1 MSDAE
6 GSSKSLHRSARLIG
20 GLTLVSRV
28 LGLVR
33 EGVAAHFLGAQSI
46 AANAFAIAFLVP
58 NLFRKLLG
66 EGALSQAFIPL
77 YAQAVRR
84 GETETGDTPLHFAA
98 GSVKLLATLLLALT
112 VLGELILAGLLWAYR
127 GGERADVLLMLQFTA
142 IMLPYVVLVCGG
154 AFLSAI
160 LQVHK
165 RFGAPAFAPV
175 LLNVVHI
182 VVVFGGAWW
191 LGLRGHGDPNDPR
204 INALQTRLAYWL
216 SAAVLFAGVLQ
227 VMVLLP
233 ALRAAGFRFHL
244 RLPAWT
250 ADTKKMLRLS
260 LPVALGAAVL
270 QISVALDKGISAA
283 LMQGKTTTDA
293 VLTHFDLLGHSI
305 RYPME
310 AGAVVHLNLAQLLY
324 QFPLG
329 IFAIA
334 IATAIYP
341 SLSTAAIAEDRSEFK
356 KVVRQGVLATL
367 WEGIPASVG
376 LILVA
381 DPAVRLLFQHG
392 YITAHDATLIARDTM
407 VYAGGIWAYSMLQV
421 INRAYYALHDAK
433 TPLYASIINIVANV
447 VVEVPLLWHFGEAAM
462 AIGTLV
468 SFSIQA
474 IVMLWLL
481 DRRLGGLGWGELLKP
496 TAKIL
501 LATTIMT
508 AVCLALINLGI
519 HPMMRTH
526 GWTSDGR
533 PFWLFQ
539 LIVLSGVGAGVY
551 LLSCRAMGVN
561 TFGRSE

>member
-1 MSDAE
+1 MSEADA
-6 GSSKSLHRSARLIG
+6 SSKSLHRNARLIG
-20 GLTLVSRV
+20 GLTLLSRV

-84 GETETGDTPLHFAA
+84 GQTETGDPPADFAA
-98 GSVKLLATLLLALT
+98 GSVKLLAGLLIGLT
-112 VLGELILAGLLWAYR
+112 IVGEIILAGGMIAYR
-127 GGERADVLLMLQFTA
+127 GERADVRLMLQFTA

-182 VVVFGGAWW
+182 AVVCGGAWW
-191 LGLRGHGDPNDPR
+191 LGLRGHGDPLLPEV
-204 INALQTRLAYWL
+204 NALQTKLALWL
-216 SAAVLFAGVLQ
+216 SIAVLVAGVLQ
-227 VMVLLP
+227 VIVLLP
-233 ALRAAGFRFHL
+233 ALRAAGFRFRW

-250 ADTKKMLRLS
+250 TDTKKMLRLS
-260 LPVALGAAVL
+260 LPVAMGAAVL
-270 QISVALDKGISAA
+270 QVSVALDKGISAG
-283 LMQGKTTTDA
+283 LMQGRTTSGE
-293 VLTHFDLLGHSI
+293 VVTHFDFFGHAV

-310 AGAVVHLNLAQLLY
+310 SGAVVRLNLAQLLY

-341 SLSTAAIAEDRSEFK
+341 SLSTAAIAEDRGEFRR
-356 KVVRQGVLATL
+356 VVRQGVLATL
-367 WEGIPASVG
+367 WEGLPASVG
-376 LILVA
+376 LMLVA
-381 DPAVRLLFQHG
+381 APAVRLLFQHG
-392 YITAHDATLIARDTM
+392 YITAHDADLITRDTM
-407 VYAGGIWAYSMLQV
+407 FYAGGIWAYSMLQV
-421 INRAYYALHDAK
+421 INRAYYALHDAR
-433 TPLYASIINIVANV
+433 TPLVASVINVVANV
-447 VVEVPLLWHFGEAAM
+447 VVEVPLLWWLGEAAM
-462 AIGTLV
+462 AVGTLV

-481 DRRLGGLGWGELLKP
+481 DRKVGGLGLKELLRP
-496 TAKIL
+496 TAKIG
-501 LATTIMT
+501 LATAAMLG
-508 AVCLALINLGI
+508 VCLLVRYSSVYPQL
-519 HPMMRTH
+519 TQT
-526 GWTSDGR
+526 GWRASGQIVWGT
-533 PFWLFQ
+533 Q
-539 LIVLSGVGAGVY
+539 LLLLSGIGGGVY
-551 LLSCRAMGVN
+551 LLTTRLLGVRP
-561 TFGRSE
+561 FSQ

>member
-1 MSDAE
+1 MADQDA
-6 GSSKSLHRSARLIG
+6 SSKSLHRSARLIG
-20 GLTLVSRV
+20 GLTLLSRV

-46 AANAFAIAFLVP
+46 AANAFAIAFLIP

-77 YAQAVRR
+77 YAQAVQR
-84 GETETGDTPLHFAA
+84 GRTENGDTPLHFAA
-98 GSVKLLATLLLALT
+98 GSVKLLAMLLVALT
-112 VLGELILAGLLWAYR
+112 ILGEVILAGLMLAYR

-182 VVVFGGAWW
+182 LVVFGGAWW
-191 LGLRGHGDPNDPR
+191 LGLRGHGDPNDPY
-204 INALQTRLAYWL
+204 INLLQTRLAFWL
-216 SAAVLFAGVLQ
+216 SAAVLVAGALQ
-227 VMVLLP
+227 VIVLMP
-233 ALRAAGFRFHL
+233 ALRAAGFRFRL
-244 RLPAWT
+244 SLPAWT
-250 ADTKKMLRLS
+250 PDTKRMLRLS

-270 QISVALDKGISAA
+270 QISVALDKGISAG
-283 LMQGKTTTDA
+283 LMQSKTIYGEA
-293 VLTHFDLLGHSI
+293 ITHFDLFGHAVH
-305 RYPME
+305 YPME
-310 AGAVVHLNLAQLLY
+310 AGAVVRLNLAQLLY

-341 SLSTAAIAEDRSEFK
+341 SLSTAAIAEDRGEFR

-381 DPAVRLLFQHG
+381 GPAVRLLFQHG
-392 YITAHDATLIARDTM
+392 YITAHDATLITRDTM

-447 VVEVPLLWHFGEAAM
+447 AVEVPLLWTFGEAAM

-474 IVMLWLL
+474 IVMLWML
-481 DRRLGGLGWGELLKP
+481 DRRVGGLGLGELVRP
-496 TAKIL
+496 TAKIA
-501 LATTIMT
+501 LATAAML
-508 AVCLALINLGI
+508 AVCLVVRAVPIY
-519 HPMMRTH
+519 PAT
-526 GWTSDGR
+526 DGR
-533 PFWLFQ
+533 PLWLTQ
-539 LIVLSGVGAGVY
+539 LVLITSAGGLTY
-551 LLSCRAMGVN
+551 LGLCRIMGLR
-561 TFGRSE
+561 TFGR

>member
-1 MSDAE
+1 MADSDA
-6 GSSKSLHRSARLIG
+6 SSKSLHRSARLIG
-20 GLTLVSRV
+20 GLTLISRV

-84 GETETGDTPLHFAA
+84 GQTETGDTPQHFAA
-98 GSVKLLATLLLALT
+98 GSVKLLATLLIVLT
-112 VLGELILAGLLWAYR
+112 ILGELILAGLMLAYR

-191 LGLRGHGDPNDPR
+191 LGLRGHGNPNDPH
-204 INALQTRLAYWL
+204 INALQTRLAFWL
-216 SAAVLFAGVLQ
+216 AGAVLFAGVLQ
-227 VMVLLP
+227 VMVLVP
-233 ALRAAGFRFHL
+233 ALRAAGFRFRL
-244 RLPAWT
+244 NLPAWT
-250 ADTKKMLRLS
+250 PDTKKMLRLS
-260 LPVALGAAVL
+260 LPVAMGAAVL
-270 QISVALDKGISAA
+270 QVSVALDKGISAG
-283 LMQGKTTTDA
+283 LMQGKTTSGE
-293 VLTHFDLLGHSI
+293 VITHFDLAGHSI

-341 SLSTAAIAEDRSEFK
+341 SLSTAAIAEDRSEFR

-381 DPAVRLLFQHG
+381 EPAVRLLFQHG
-392 YITAHDATLIARDTM
+392 YITAHDAKLITLDTM

-447 VVEVPLLWHFGEAAM
+447 AVEVPLLWTFGEAAM

-474 IVMLWLL
+474 IVMLWML
-481 DRRLGGLGWGELLKP
+481 DRRVGGLGLGELVWP

-501 LATTIMT
+501 LAT
-508 AVCLALINLGI
+508 AVMLAACMIIRALPIYPVTEGRLLWLTQLVLIG
-519 HPMMRTH
+519 
-526 GWTSDGR
+526 
-533 PFWLFQ
+533 
-539 LIVLSGVGAGVY
+539 GVGGLTY
-551 LLSCRAMGVN
+551 FGLCRMMALW
-561 TFGRSE
+561 TLGR